1 MRDIAPDTHAKLMDQ
16 TYRHQRLIYD
26 LTRKY
31 YLFGRDELLAELVPT
46 IGAHVL
52 EVACGTGRNLQLAR
66 EKYPDSLLYGLDI
79 SSEMLSSAQEKLGKR
94 AHLAQ
99 ADACS
104 FDGTALFGRSEFDR
118 IFISYGV
125 SMIPDWEQAL
135 RQSFHH
141 LAPGGSLHVVDFS
154 DLEGWP
160 SWCRG
165 LLHRWLGKFHVSPRH
180 ELEEVLNQ
188 IARDLG
194 AQAQFRQLYRGY
206 AQYGVL
212 RRPG

>member
-1 MRDIAPDTHAKLMDQ
+1 MSDTSPDAHAALMDK

-31 YLFGRDELLAELVPT
+31 YLFGRDALLAELAPGK
-46 IGAHVL
+46 GAHVL
-52 EVACGTGRNLQLAR
+52 EIACGTGRNLQLASGKFPGC
-66 EKYPDSLLYGLDI
+66 EFYGLDI

-99 ADACS
+99 ADACR
-104 FDGTALFGRSEFDR
+104 FDGAALFGRSEFDR

-160 SWCRG
+160 NWCRG
-165 LLHRWLGKFHVSPRH
+165 LLHRWLGKFHVTPRH
-180 ELEEVLNQ
+180 ELEEVINQ